1 MEMGFGPGPGVYQ
14 VWAKRDKDNK
24 VIEYFVVE
32 AKWPGAKLQ
41 KTKQKGRRFQMNGLI
56 AA

>member
-1 MEMGFGPGPGVYQ
+1 MEMGFGPGPGVDQ

-41 KTKQKGRRFQMNGLI
+41 KTKQKGRRCQMNGLI